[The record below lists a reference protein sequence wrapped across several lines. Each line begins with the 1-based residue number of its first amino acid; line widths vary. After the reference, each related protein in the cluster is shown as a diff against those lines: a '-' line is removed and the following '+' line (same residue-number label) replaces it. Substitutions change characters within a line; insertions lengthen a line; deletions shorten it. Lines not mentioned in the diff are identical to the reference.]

1 MGIWDRR
8 FFWRPPPGASILQG
22 LGPQAL
28 PEGAGDVDTNQTVGP
43 STSLKASWQPWWR
56 GRGAHKPRA
65 SERAFRAW
73 RPGPS
78 RMVSDQSESEFDRSA
93 RLARPPHYRKPD
105 VPPGG
110 YRRIDNERKRTLSE
124 RFDSPRSPEVD
135 TSLIMDWLVV
145 RILPTPPRIHTRT
158 GFSGDSSVS
167 PQLAGVACE
176 RSVSAK
182 EKLN

>member
-8 FFWRPPPGASILQG
+8 FFWRPPRGASILQG

-124 RFDSPRSPEVD
+124 RFDSPRSPEVG

-145 RILPTPPRIHTRT
+145 RILPTPR
-158 GFSGDSSVS
+158 FSGD
-167 PQLAGVACE
+167 
-176 RSVSAK
+176 
-182 EKLN
+182 